1 MMTTQSFSSQE
12 YEEFRRFLKDSCG
25 ITLGDNKQYL
35 VTSRLG
41 RMMQE
46 MGIASLGELVS
57 RLKKDSKGA
66 LHNRIIDAMT
76 TNETYWFR
84 DGYPYEILKNRILP
98 EISERRRDRLRIWS
112 TACSSGQEPY
122 SISMII
128 EEYQDGQAGRQSGG
142 VEIVA
147 TDISTPMLNLARK
160 GAYDEIALS
169 RGLAAARK
177 HKYFVEA
184 GAQWQ
189 VKEAIRQRVKFYEL
203 NLLDNYSSLGRFD
216 VIYCRNVLIY
226 FSHEVKRDILA
237 KMAKAMRP
245 GGYLIMGVSES
256 PLNYSSAFS
265 IVRYEEGLVYRLS
278 DGD

>member
-1 MMTTQSFSSQE
+1 MTIQSFSSQE
-12 YEEFRRFLKDSCG
+12 YEEFQRFLKDSCG

-46 MGIASLGELVS
+46 LEIASLGDLVA
-57 RLKKDSKGA
+57 RLKRDPKGT

-98 EISERRRDRLRIWS
+98 EIAGRTQGRARIWS

-122 SISMII
+122 SISMIV
-128 EEYQDGQAGRQSGG
+128 EEYSEGGPESLPGG
-142 VEIVA
+142 VEVVA
-147 TDISTPMLNLARK
+147 TDISGPMLNAARK
-160 GAYDEIALS
+160 GFYDDIALS
-169 RGLAAARK
+169 RGLEPARRQK
-177 HKYFVEA
+177 FFIETD
-184 GAQWQ
+184 AQWQ
-189 VKEAIRQRVKFYEL
+189 IKDTVRQRVRFYEF
-203 NLLDNYSSLGRFD
+203 NLLDGYGSLGRFD

-226 FSHEVKRDILA
+226 FSYDVKRDILNR
-237 KMAKAMRP
+237 MAKAMRP

-265 IVRYEEGLVYRLS
+265 VVRYEEGLVYRLA
-278 DGD
+278 DGG

>member
-46 MGIASLGELVS
+46 LSIASLGELVA
-57 RLKKDSKGA
+57 RLKRDPKGT

-98 EISERRRDRLRIWS
+98 EIAGRNQDRARIWS

-122 SISMII
+122 SISMIVDEYRESQPGKLPGGI
-128 EEYQDGQAGRQSGG
+128 E
-142 VEIVA
+142 VVA
-147 TDISTPMLNLARK
+147 TDISTPMLTAARK
-160 GAYDEIALS
+160 AVYDDIALS
-169 RGLAAARK
+169 RGLAPARRQRF
-177 HKYFVEA
+177 FVETD
-184 GAQWQ
+184 AQWQ
-189 VKEAIRQRVKFYEL
+189 VKDTVRQRVKFYEL
-203 NLLDNYSSLGRFD
+203 NLLDSYGSLGRFD

-226 FSHEVKRDILA
+226 FSYEVKRDILNR
-237 KMAKAMRP
+237 MAKAMRP

-265 IVRYEEGLVYRLS
+265 IARYEEGLVYRLA
-278 DGD
+278 DGG

>member
-12 YEEFRRFLKDSCG
+12 YEEFRRFLQDSCG

-46 MGIASLGELVS
+46 MGVASLGELVS
-57 RLKKDSKGA
+57 RLKKDSRGA

-122 SISMII
+122 SISMIV
-128 EEYQDGQAGRQSGG
+128 EEYQDGQAGRLSGG

-160 GAYDEIALS
+160 GVYDEIALS

-177 HKYFVEA
+177 QKYFVEA
-184 GAQWQ
+184 DAQWQ